1 MPFDLF
7 LSKYMD
13 NSRYFN
19 KLFVSVEGG
28 INAKQP
34 KKANRYAVVRLQ

>member
-1 MPFDLF
+1 MPFDIF

-28 INAKQP
+28 VNTKQP
-34 KKANRYAVVRLQ
+34 KEANWYAVVRL